1 MLRCRIIKIFSV
13 LLVNHVIMRYSH
25 PGSFRLFVHVW
36 VIMMTTLHEAPEAQ
50 YLFLFTNNY
59 LFLAIVH
66 YNTTNK
72 NKYSLDLSLQRSLT
86 SATTIIYQYYLRQ
99 SLFCRSSVTFS
110 LYPRIHLTNT
120 VPIDTT

>member
-1 MLRCRIIKIFSV
+1 
-13 LLVNHVIMRYSH
+13 MRYSH

-72 NKYSLDLSLQRSLT
+72 NKYSLDLSLQRSL
-86 SATTIIYQYYLRQ
+86 SVGDNNYLSILLKAA
-99 SLFCRSSVTFS
+99 SLFCRSSVT
-110 LYPRIHLTNT
+110 YDVHLTNT
-120 VPIDTT
+120 VPINTVLLI